1 MNYEIGSRWYYEDE
15 DEPYILVEFNR
26 YCRADDPKDQ
36 VADVVLIGQN
46 SGNRWTT
53 PVLVNIDNR
62 TGMPHIDERI
72 FDWICGGDKFTRC
85 QQIKIP
91 EELNQNELRFSTC
104 WFNEH
109 GTFMLSRLNEIP
121 NGRESYTQQVAMV
134 NLKTGVAIKSGTTE
148 YEVDSGHDSLLV
160 TPEFW
165 DELTDHPLLQNLER
179 IR

>member
-1 MNYEIGSRWYYEDE
+1 MEYEIGSRWYYEDS

-26 YCRADDPKDQ
+26 YCRGGDQKDQ

-62 TGMPHIDERI
+62 TEMPNITSRI
-72 FDWICGGDKFTRC
+72 FDWICGGDEFTRC
-85 QQIKIP
+85 KQIKIP
-91 EELNQNELRFSTC
+91 TELDQTEFRFSTC

-121 NGRESYTQQVAMV
+121 NGRESSIQKVAMV
-134 NLKTGVAIKSGTTE
+134 NLKTGVAIKHDTYE
-148 YEVDSGHDSLLV
+148 YNVDSDHDSMLV

-165 DELTDHPLLQNLER
+165 GELTDHPLLQNLER
-179 IR
+179 II